1 MLAAVLL
8 FFALGLD
15 TLAVAISLGVARLPR
30 AQWWRVAGVFALFEG
45 GMPIIGLLIGER
57 LAGVLAE
64 VAGYAAAVLLIGVGV
79 RELREALNGDDD
91 DEDLAAAATARHRP
105 IVLTALS
112 VSLDE
117 LAAGFSLGVL
127 AVPVGPALLYVA
139 AQAVAFTFLGLFLGE
154 RAGAR
159 LGARAALASAI
170 LLIILGVG
178 LLVGEI
184 LGVEWL

>member
-1 MLAAVLL
+1 VLAALL

-30 AQWWRVAGVFALFEG
+30 ARWWQTAGVFALFEG
-45 GMPIIGLLIGER
+45 GMPIGGLLLGAG

-64 VAGYAAAVLLIGVGV
+64 VAGYAAAILLIGVGV
-79 RELREALNGDDD
+79 RELREVWTGDDD
-91 DEDLAAAATARHRP
+91 DDVAEAVTARDRP
-105 IVLTALS
+105 IVLTALA

-154 RAGAR
+154 RVGAR
-159 LGARAALASAI
+159 LGSRAALASAI
-170 LLIILGVG
+170 LLVVLGG
-178 LLVGEI
+178 ALLAGEI

>member
-1 MLAAVLL
+1 VLAAALL

-30 AQWWRVAGVFALFEG
+30 ERWWRVAGVFASFEG
-45 GMPIIGLLIGER
+45 GMPIIGLLIGAG

-79 RELREALNGDDD
+79 RELREALSGDDD
-91 DEDLAAAATARHRP
+91 DDVAAAVTARGRP
-105 IVLTALS
+105 IVLTALA

-159 LGARAALASAI
+159 LGARAALASAV
-170 LLIILGVG
+170 LLIVLGIA